1 MDVHDSTDEYFQLLQ
16 GQKQM
21 LDKAKRRRGELPR
34 DWKSRQETYL
44 GFMMAC
50 VGNAQASQRGPTM
63 HSSFI
68 PPAYLP
74 CTTRLADLR
83 RVMIKDLQLETHHRG
98 TYLLL
103 RSITP
108 PNRMTGI
115 IVIVEDER
123 GDVVPLQLYQQDEEN
138 TRKVTD
144 IVNVGTV
151 LLVKEPFL
159 KVMAS
164 GEYGLRVDH
173 LTDVIDLDEHDAM
186 IPKAWRT
193 QTTQLSAAA
202 WKAEGNT
209 AVGKEDYWQ
218 AIKM

>member
-1 MDVHDSTDEYFQLLQ
+1 
-16 GQKQM
+16 
-21 LDKAKRRRGELPR
+21 
-34 DWKSRQETYL
+34 
-44 GFMMAC
+44 
-50 VGNAQASQRGPTM
+50 
-63 HSSFI
+63 
-68 PPAYLP
+68 
-74 CTTRLADLR
+74 
-83 RVMIKDLQLETHHRG
+83 MIEDLQLETHHRG

-138 TRKVTD
+138 TRKATD

-173 LTDVIDLDEHDAM
+173 LSDVISLHEYDSM

-193 QTTQLSAAA
+193 QTTQLSAASL
-202 WKAEGNT
+202 KAEGNT
-209 AVGKEDYWQ
+209 AVGKGDYWQ